1 MEMERRP
8 VITHSRGR
16 NGALLSLLM
25 SALLGLLAAGLFV
38 YWRSPMRG
46 LPYQDSFARGEAQE
60 WQAFGGTWGVVNGS
74 MRNDSDERGAKL
86 LTGSTHWQDYSIE
99 GDVMLLGL
107 GGDAGFVVR
116 SSDEEEGVDAY
127 RGYYAG
133 LRTLDN
139 SLVLGRAGYG
149 WIEVN
154 FPLKPRKEG
163 VQVSRWYHLKFLAYG
178 CRLVATA
185 GTLSDPSSTVTSITD
200 EDCIRTGR
208 VGLRSY
214 SGGGVW
220 RNVVVRKAT
229 QVDVTQ
235 MLAQGHAGPDSSIE
249 HPLSELPALGVSLAP
264 PPGNQPQSLPFS
276 PDTQSISDL
285 KLLALAAPIKATIR
299 GIVVLTSPA
308 LFVQDP
314 TGGVAVHRSAA
325 TPLKVGD
332 EVEVTGEVHAS
343 AFSLAIE
350 NAVVHLLWEGTPMP
364 AVSVTASQVAA
375 GNFDAA
381 FIEVEGRLRS
391 KEYGQNDTVILN
403 LDAGPQSFRAI
414 ISRSRAASLYELLK
428 TNSLVRLRGVAVVD
442 PAFTANMTP
451 FAVLLR
457 STEDVQ
463 VLAGPPWWSVRHL
476 VAIGISL
483 LILGLIANFLY
494 HLVENWR
501 LRAVVEERERLA
513 YEMHDTLAQSVAGI
527 GFQLEAIRIGT
538 PPELL
543 KVHEQ
548 LDLASELVR
557 HSHVEA
563 RRSVDMLRPRQ
574 LASEGLLG
582 ALTSC
587 ARRLVAGGSVEVVA
601 TSRGDVRPLSL
612 RTADTL
618 YRIGQEALAN
628 AVRHAHPSKLTI
640 HLDYE
645 RDAVRLLIG
654 DDGSGFV
661 EGQNQAGLGVLAMH
675 KRASSISAELEIQ
688 RNQGPG
694 SEDRGTLVSVT
705 AFLPPPVTF
714 FSWPLLLWK
723 IFRERTR
730 DATSKPHPH
739 PYRG

>member
-1 MEMERRP
+1 MEMERWP
-8 VITHSRGR
+8 VITPSLVPNRTLRGI
-16 NGALLSLLM
+16 LLI
-25 SALLGLLAAGLFV
+25 ALLGLLAAGSFV
-38 YWRSPMRG
+38 YWRSATRG

-60 WQAFGGTWGVVNGS
+60 WQAFGGTWGVVNGA

-107 GGDAGFVVR
+107 GGDAGFLVR

-163 VQVSRWYHLKFLAYG
+163 VQVSHWYHLKFLAYG

-185 GTLSDPSSTVTSITD
+185 GTLADPTSTVASITD

-208 VGLRSY
+208 IGLRSY

-220 RNVVVRKAT
+220 RNIVVRKAT
-229 QVDVTQ
+229 QMDVTQ
-235 MLAQGHAGPDSSIE
+235 MLAQGHAGPDPSVE
-249 HPLSELPALGVSLAP
+249 HTLSELPALGVSLAP
-264 PPGNQPQSLPFS
+264 PPGNLPQSLPFS
-276 PDTQSISDL
+276 PNTQSISNL
-285 KLLALAAPIKATIR
+285 KLLALATPVKATAR
-299 GIVVLTSPA
+299 GIVILTSPA
-308 LFVQDP
+308 LVVQDP
-314 TGGVAVHRSAA
+314 TGGVVVHQSAG

-332 EVEVTGEVHAS
+332 EVEVTGDVHAS
-343 AFSLAIE
+343 AFSLTIQ
-350 NAVVHLLWEGTPMP
+350 NAVIRVLWEGTPMP
-364 AVSVTASQVAA
+364 AVSVTASQAAA
-375 GNFDAA
+375 GNFDAT

-391 KEYGQNDTVILN
+391 KEYGQGDTVILN
-403 LDAGPQSFRAI
+403 FDAGPQSFRAI
-414 ISRSRAASLYELLK
+414 INRSRATALYGMLK
-428 TNSLVRLRGVAVVD
+428 VNSLVRLRGVAVVD

-451 FAVLLR
+451 FALLLR
-457 STEDVQ
+457 SIDDVQ
-463 VLAGPPWWSVRHL
+463 VLAGPPWWSAGHL
-476 VAIGISL
+476 VAIAISL
-483 LILGLIANFLY
+483 LVLGLIANFLY
-494 HLVENWR
+494 HRVENWR

-538 PPELL
+538 PPDLVR
-543 KVHEQ
+543 VHEQ
-548 LDLASELVR
+548 LNLASELVR

-574 LASEGLLG
+574 LSSEGLLG

-587 ARRLVAGGSVEVVA
+587 AHRLVAGGSVEVVA
-601 TSRGDVRPLSL
+601 SSSGDVRPLSL
-612 RTADTL
+612 HTADTL

-628 AVRHAHPSKLTI
+628 AVRHAHPSTLTI
-640 HLDYE
+640 HLGYE

-654 DDGSGFV
+654 DDGSGFA
-661 EGQNQAGLGVLAMH
+661 EDHNQAGLGVLAMR
-675 KRASSISAELEIQ
+675 KRAGSISAKLEIQ
-688 RNQGPG
+688 SNRDGQNR
-694 SEDRGTLVSVT
+694 DRGTLVSVL

-723 IFRERTR
+723 ILRERTR
-730 DATSKPHPH
+730 DATSKSHPH

>member
-1 MEMERRP
+1 MMTR
-8 VITHSRGR
+8 SLAR
-16 NGALLSLLM
+16 NRALFSILLA
-25 SALLGLLAAGLFV
+25 ALLGLLAAGLFA
-38 YWRSPMRG
+38 YWRNPTRG
-46 LPYQDSFARGEAQE
+46 LPYKDSFARGDVQE
-60 WQAFGGTWGVVNGS
+60 WQAFGGTWGVMNGS

-99 GDVMLLGL
+99 GDVMLLGP
-107 GGDAGFVVR
+107 GDAGFLVR

-149 WIEVN
+149 WIDVN
-154 FPLKPRKEG
+154 FPFKPRTEG
-163 VQVSRWYHLKFLAYG
+163 VQVSRWYHLKFLAFG
-178 CRLVATA
+178 CRFVATA
-185 GTLSDPSSTVTSITD
+185 GTLSDPSSTMASITD

-214 SGGGVW
+214 SAGGVW
-220 RNVVVRKAT
+220 RNIVVRKAT
-229 QVDVTQ
+229 QMDVSQ

-249 HPLSELPALGVSLAP
+249 HPLSELPALGVSLTP
-264 PPGNQPQSLPFS
+264 PPDSQPQSLPSS
-276 PDTQSISDL
+276 PDTQSISNL
-285 KLLALAAPIKATIR
+285 KLLALAGPIKATIR

-314 TGGVAVHRSAA
+314 TGGVAVHQSASKA
-325 TPLKVGD
+325 LKVGD
-332 EVEVTGEVHAS
+332 EVEVTGDVHAS
-343 AFSLAIE
+343 ALSLAVE
-350 NAVVHLLWEGTPMP
+350 NAVVSVLWEGTPMP
-364 AVSVTASQVAA
+364 AVSVTASQAAA
-375 GNFDAA
+375 GNFDAT

-391 KEYGQNDTVILN
+391 KEYGPDDTVILN
-403 LDAGPQSFRAI
+403 FDAGPQSFRAI
-414 ISRSRAASLYELLK
+414 IHRSRGASLYGMLK
-428 TNSLVRLRGVAVVD
+428 ANSLVRLRGVAVVD

-457 STEDVQ
+457 STDDVQ
-463 VLAGPPWWSVRHL
+463 VLAGPPWWSAGHL
-476 VAIGISL
+476 VAIAISL

-494 HLVENWR
+494 HRVENWR

-538 PPELL
+538 PPDLVR
-543 KVHEQ
+543 VHEQ

-582 ALTSC
+582 ALANC
-587 ARRLVAGGSVEVVA
+587 GHRLVAGGSVEVVA
-601 TSRGDVRPLSL
+601 SSSGDVRPLSL

-628 AVRHAHPSKLTI
+628 AVRHAHPSRLTI
-640 HLDYE
+640 HLDYAK
-645 RDAVRLLIG
+645 DTVRLLIG

-661 EGQNQAGLGVLAMH
+661 EGDNQAGLGVLAMR
-675 KRASSISAELEIQ
+675 KRASSISAKLEIQ
-688 RNQGPG
+688 RNQGQENQDRENQG
-694 SEDRGTLVSVT
+694 RGTLVSVT

-723 IFRERTR
+723 ILMERTR
-730 DATSKPHPH
+730 DATGKPHPH